1 MDRLAFFE
9 SLIGKP
15 YKIGARGENGAF
27 DCYGL
32 ARHIQN
38 ELAGIDMPDVA
49 FAEPTTRAQA
59 EAMLSHPERQ
69 AWEEIPEG
77 EARELDLVLMGN
89 VQKRDFHLGTFIK
102 PRTVGAV
109 MHIDKAAGVVVDD
122 IPALKASGFN
132 YLKFYRR
139 KA

>member
-15 YKIGARGENGAF
+15 YKIGERGPSAF

-32 ARHIQN
+32 ARHIQI
-38 ELAGIDMPDVA
+38 ELADVSMPDVA

-59 EAMLSHPERQ
+59 EAMLSHPERE
-69 AWEEIPEG
+69 AWEEIPEA

-89 VQKRDFHLGTFIK
+89 VAKRDFHLGTYIV
-102 PRTVGAV
+102 PATTGAV
-109 MHIDKAAGVVVDD
+109 IHIDKAAGVVVDD
-122 IPALKASGFN
+122 IPALKASGFS

-139 KA
+139 KS